1 MKFGYLFRYY
11 GKYKLKMI
19 TVAAL
24 CLVSTLC
31 SLAIPSLMS
40 RVVDDGVKQSDLN
53 AVISSCAAM
62 LAVSLL
68 ALIAAVISGK
78 LNASLSNSVARDL
91 RNDLFG
97 KVNALTFEEFSS
109 IGTSSLLTRAT
120 EDVFQLQEAGG
131 LVSSAISVPLLLI
144 GGIVASF
151 TADVTLAVI
160 LLCVVPVVCAIVF
173 ALVRKMGKLWENA
186 DKYCDIQNHI
196 VRERLYG
203 IRVIRAFEKEDYE
216 HARVTDATDKMA
228 YNLVKS
234 NLFSGLIT
242 PICSCLL
249 SLATVALIVVGY
261 IRATAPET
269 TVGAGDVFAVVQYV
283 ALISSALMTTFW
295 TLAWLP
301 HLKVCAKRVGEVLNL
316 KGIEKSDEPP
326 KKLSGDLS
334 LKDVSFRYPGAREYS
349 LKNIDMTFP
358 EGKTIAVIGGT
369 GSGKSTLIKL
379 LLDFYPVTDGDIS
392 FGNENYSS
400 LGGSDVRANVACAM
414 QKSMI
419 FEGTIRDNV
428 KIAREDATE
437 EEVLSAIEDAQ
448 LLDFVKSQKDGLDYF
463 LSQSGAN
470 LSGGQKQRVNIA
482 RTILKSASVYI
493 FDDSFSA
500 LDLLTEKNLRTA
512 LNRRLKGKTQ
522 IIITQRVSTARK
534 CDYIYVL
541 DDGKLV
547 GGGNHEFLIENCKTY
562 GEIYLSQTGGY
573 DENEA

>member
-40 RVVDDGVKQSDLN
+40 KVVDDGVKRSDLN

-62 LAVSLL
+62 LAVSAV
-68 ALIAAVISGK
+68 ALIAAIISGR

-131 LVSSAISVPLLLI
+131 IVTSAISVPLLLL

-160 LLCVVPVVCAIVF
+160 LLCVVPIVCVIVF
-173 ALVRKMGKLWENA
+173 MLVRKMGKLWENA
-186 DKYCDIQNHI
+186 DKYCDIQNHV

-216 HARVTDATDKMA
+216 HARLTDATDKMA

-249 SLATVALIVVGY
+249 SLAAVALTVVGY

-269 TVGAGDVFAVVQYV
+269 IVGAGDVFAVVQYV

-316 KGIEKSDEPP
+316 KGIEKNDEPP

-334 LKDVSFRYPGAREYS
+334 LKGVSFRYPGAREYS

-428 KIAREDATE
+428 KIAREDATD

-500 LDLLTEKNLRTA
+500 LDLLTEKNLRAA

>member
-40 RVVDDGVKQSDLN
+40 TVVDDGVKRSDLN
-53 AVISSCAAM
+53 TVISSCAAM
-62 LAVSLL
+62 LAVSAV
-68 ALIAAVISGK
+68 ALIAAIISGR

-131 LVSSAISVPLLLI
+131 IVTSAISVPLLLL

-160 LLCVVPVVCAIVF
+160 LLCVVPIVCVIVF
-173 ALVRKMGKLWENA
+173 MLVRKMGKLWENA
-186 DKYCDIQNHI
+186 DKYCDIQNHV

-216 HARVTDATDKMA
+216 HARLTDATDKMA

-249 SLATVALIVVGY
+249 SLAAVALTVVGY

-301 HLKVCAKRVGEVLNL
+301 HLKVCAKRVGEVLSL
-316 KGIEKSDEPP
+316 KGIEKSGEPP
-326 KKLSGDLS
+326 KKLSGDLT
-334 LKDVSFRYPGAREYS
+334 LKGVSFRYPDSREYS
-349 LKNIDMTFP
+349 IKDVDMTFP

-379 LLDFYPVTDGDIS
+379 LLDFYPVTDGEIS

-400 LGGSDVRANVACAM
+400 LGGSDIRGSVACAM

-428 KIAREDATE
+428 KIAREDATD

-448 LLDFVKSQKDGLDYF
+448 LLDFVNSQKEGPDYF

-482 RTILKSASVYI
+482 RTILKNASVYI

-500 LDLLTEKNLRTA
+500 LDLLTEKNLRAA

-534 CDYIYVL
+534 CDYIYVF

-562 GEIYLSQTGGY
+562 GEIYLSQTGDY

>member
-19 TVAAL
+19 AVAAL

-40 RVVDDGVKQSDLN
+40 RVVDYGVKQSDLN

-91 RNDLFG
+91 RDDLFK
-97 KVNALTFEEFSS
+97 KVNSLTFEEFSS

-301 HLKVCAKRVGEVLNL
+301 HLKVCAKRVGEVLSL
-316 KGIEKSDEPP
+316 KGIEKSGEPP
-326 KKLSGDLS
+326 KKLSDDLT
-334 LKDVSFRYPGAREYS
+334 LKGVSFRYPDSREYS
-349 LKNIDMTFP
+349 LKDVDMTFP

-379 LLDFYPVTDGDIS
+379 LLDFYPVTEGEIS

-400 LGGSDVRANVACAM
+400 LGGSDIRGSVACAM

-428 KIAREDATE
+428 KIAREDATD
-437 EEVLSAIEDAQ
+437 EEVSSAIEDAQ

-482 RTILKSASVYI
+482 RTILKNASVYI

-500 LDLLTEKNLRTA
+500 LDLLTEKNLRAA

-547 GGGNHEFLIENCKTY
+547 GGGNHEFLTENCKTY
-562 GEIYLSQTGGY
+562 GEIYLSQTGDY
-573 DENEA
+573 DENET

>member
-1 MKFGYLFRYY
+1 
-11 GKYKLKMI
+11 
-19 TVAAL
+19 
-24 CLVSTLC
+24 
-31 SLAIPSLMS
+31 
-40 RVVDDGVKQSDLN
+40 
-53 AVISSCAAM
+53 
-62 LAVSLL
+62 
-68 ALIAAVISGK
+68 
-78 LNASLSNSVARDL
+78 
-91 RNDLFG
+91 
-97 KVNALTFEEFSS
+97 
-109 IGTSSLLTRAT
+109 
-120 EDVFQLQEAGG
+120 
-131 LVSSAISVPLLLI
+131 
-144 GGIVASF
+144 
-151 TADVTLAVI
+151 
-160 LLCVVPVVCAIVF
+160 
-173 ALVRKMGKLWENA
+173 
-186 DKYCDIQNHI
+186 
-196 VRERLYG
+196 
-203 IRVIRAFEKEDYE
+203 
-216 HARVTDATDKMA
+216 
-228 YNLVKS
+228 
-234 NLFSGLIT
+234 
-242 PICSCLL
+242 
-249 SLATVALIVVGY
+249 
-261 IRATAPET
+261 
-269 TVGAGDVFAVVQYV
+269 
-283 ALISSALMTTFW
+283 
-295 TLAWLP
+295 
-301 HLKVCAKRVGEVLNL
+301 
-316 KGIEKSDEPP
+316 
-326 KKLSGDLS
+326 
-334 LKDVSFRYPGAREYS
+334 
-349 LKNIDMTFP
+349 MTFP

-428 KIAREDATE
+428 KIAREDATD

-500 LDLLTEKNLRTA
+500 LDLLTEKNLRAA

>member
-1 MKFGYLFRYY
+1 MKFGYLLRYY

-19 TVAAL
+19 AVAAL

-91 RNDLFG
+91 RDDLFK
-97 KVNALTFEEFSS
+97 KVNSLTFEEFSS

-301 HLKVCAKRVGEVLNL
+301 HLKVCAKRVGEVLSL
-316 KGIEKSDEPP
+316 KGIEKSGEPP
-326 KKLSGDLS
+326 KKLSGDLT
-334 LKDVSFRYPGAREYS
+334 LKGVSFRYPGAREYS

-379 LLDFYPVTDGDIS
+379 LLDFYPVTDGEIS

-428 KIAREDATE
+428 KIAREDATD

-448 LLDFVKSQKDGLDYF
+448 LLDFVNSQKEGPDYF

-500 LDLLTEKNLRTA
+500 LDLLTEKNLRAA

>member
-40 RVVDDGVKQSDLN
+40 TVVDDGVKRSDLN
-53 AVISSCAAM
+53 TVISSCAAM
-62 LAVSLL
+62 LAVSAV
-68 ALIAAVISGK
+68 ALIAAIISGR

-131 LVSSAISVPLLLI
+131 IVTSAISVPLLLL

-160 LLCVVPVVCAIVF
+160 LLCVVPIVCVIVF
-173 ALVRKMGKLWENA
+173 MLVRKMGKLWENA
-186 DKYCDIQNHI
+186 DKYCDIQNHV

-216 HARVTDATDKMA
+216 HARLTDATDKMA

-249 SLATVALIVVGY
+249 SLAAVALTVVGY

-301 HLKVCAKRVGEVLNL
+301 HLKVCAKRVGEVLSL
-316 KGIEKSDEPP
+316 KGIEKSGEPP
-326 KKLSGDLS
+326 KKLSGDLT
-334 LKDVSFRYPGAREYS
+334 LKGVSFRYPDSREYS
-349 LKNIDMTFP
+349 IKDVDMTFP

-379 LLDFYPVTDGDIS
+379 LLDFYPVTDGEIS

-400 LGGSDVRANVACAM
+400 LGGSDIRGSVACAM

-428 KIAREDATE
+428 KIAREDATD

-448 LLDFVKSQKDGLDYF
+448 LLDFVNSQKEGPDYF

-482 RTILKSASVYI
+482 RTILKNASVYI

-500 LDLLTEKNLRTA
+500 LDLLTEKNLRAA

-562 GEIYLSQTGGY
+562 GEIYLSQTGDY

>member
-40 RVVDDGVKQSDLN
+40 RVVDYGVKRSDLN

-62 LAVSLL
+62 LAVSAV
-68 ALIAAVISGK
+68 ALIAAIISGR

-131 LVSSAISVPLLLI
+131 IVTSAISVPLLLL

-160 LLCVVPVVCAIVF
+160 LLCVVPIVCVIVF
-173 ALVRKMGKLWENA
+173 MLVRKMGKLWENA

-216 HARVTDATDKMA
+216 HARLTDATDKMA

-249 SLATVALIVVGY
+249 SLAAVALTVVGY

-269 TVGAGDVFAVVQYV
+269 IVGAGDVFAVVQYV

-349 LKNIDMTFP
+349 LKNINMTFP

-369 GSGKSTLIKL
+369 GSGKSTLIKF

-428 KIAREDATE
+428 KIAREDATD

-500 LDLLTEKNLRTA
+500 LDLLTEKNLRAA

>member
-40 RVVDDGVKQSDLN
+40 TVVDDGVKRSDLN

-62 LAVSLL
+62 LAVSAV
-68 ALIAAVISGK
+68 ALIAAIISGR

-131 LVSSAISVPLLLI
+131 IVTSAISVPLLLL

-160 LLCVVPVVCAIVF
+160 LLCVVPIVCVIVF
-173 ALVRKMGKLWENA
+173 MLVRKMGKLWENA
-186 DKYCDIQNHI
+186 DKYCDIQNHV

-216 HARVTDATDKMA
+216 HGRLTDATDKMA

-249 SLATVALIVVGY
+249 SLAAVALTVVGY

-269 TVGAGDVFAVVQYV
+269 IVGAGDVFAVVQYV

-326 KKLSGDLS
+326 KKLSGDFS

-400 LGGSDVRANVACAM
+400 LGGSDIRGSVACAM

-428 KIAREDATE
+428 KIAREDATD

-500 LDLLTEKNLRTA
+500 LDLLTEKNLRAA
-512 LNRRLKGKTQ
+512 LDRRLKGRTQ

-547 GGGNHEFLIENCKTY
+547 GGGNHEFLTENCKTY

>member
-1 MKFGYLFRYY
+1 
-11 GKYKLKMI
+11 MI
-19 TVAAL
+19 TTISLSPAIDKRLEFEHFSIGGTNRVRRAEAEGAGKAVNVALGLQALGLSALCAGILPAPGSVRVNQKLFDRSTQVLTEINESCPPMTPELVAAAEEL
-24 CLVSTLC
+24 AVAHAKESEFLVLTG
-31 SLAIPSLMS
+31 SLPPKCPADWYARVLRRVHREAPQC
-40 RVVDDGVKQSDLN
+40 RVVLDAEGERF
-53 AVISSCAAM
+53 A
-62 LAVSLL
+62 LAVAEKPWLVKPNQYELGLFAGRPLDTREDIL
-68 ALIAAVISGK
+68 AAARALNRRGVEVVVVSMGK
-78 LNASLSNSVARDL
+78 D
-91 RNDLFG
+91 G
-97 KVNALTFEEFSS
+97 ALAVRGE
-109 IGTSSLLTRAT
+109 
-120 EDVFQLQEAGG
+120 EDVF
-131 LVSSAISVPLLLI
+131 VPAMKI
-144 GGIVASF
+144 
-151 TADVTLAVI
+151 DV
-160 LLCVVPVVCAIVF
+160 
-173 ALVRKMGKLWENA
+173 
-186 DKYCDIQNHI
+186 H
-196 VRERLYG
+196 
-203 IRVIRAFEKEDYE
+203 
-216 HARVTDATDKMA
+216 
-228 YNLVKS
+228 
-234 NLFSGLIT
+234 
-242 PICSCLL
+242 
-249 SLATVALIVVGY
+249 
-261 IRATAPET
+261 T

-301 HLKVCAKRVGEVLNL
+301 HLKVCAKRVGEVLSL
-316 KGIEKSDEPP
+316 KGIEKSGEPP
-326 KKLSGDLS
+326 KKLSGDLT
-334 LKDVSFRYPGAREYS
+334 LKGVSFRYPDSREYS
-349 LKNIDMTFP
+349 LKDVDMTFP

-379 LLDFYPVTDGDIS
+379 LLDFYPVTDGEIS

-400 LGGSDVRANVACAM
+400 LGGSDIRGSVACAM

-428 KIAREDATE
+428 KIAREDATD
-437 EEVLSAIEDAQ
+437 EEVSSAIEDAR

-482 RTILKSASVYI
+482 RTILKNASVYI

-500 LDLLTEKNLRTA
+500 LDLLTEKNLRAA